1 MASRTPSFTILAYC
15 ALPHAGNGWTQ
26 TCVSILQGLAGP
38 SVRAVLVVPRLRVAL
53 PPGVE
58 PVRSMAPPLSVLP
71 WRYAGPAASASLA
84 HRFMRLLDEADP
96 TRTIAYCWPG
106 VPTEVIRHARRRGI
120 LTVREMINTF
130 QGGAKRILD
139 RAYERLG
146 LPPTHTISAAS
157 VEQERR
163 ELMLYDYVCA
173 SNGPCEDSLRE
184 AGIPPERIVPT
195 SFGWSPERYPAAPA
209 VPAPGGLGPARFLFA
224 GIIGVRKGV
233 PDLLAAWAKA
243 GVKGELTLVG
253 HVEPG
258 IEPLLSQATAGGSVK
273 VLPFTRD
280 IAALYRSH
288 DVFVFPT
295 LEEGGP
301 QVTIEAGG
309 CGLPVITTPMGAA
322 RLVRDGV
329 NGIVVPA
336 ADPASLA
343 AAIAKL
349 AADAALR
356 REYADRI
363 GLDAQNFTYRRVGAE
378 RARLF
383 LDRLRQRH
391 GLGVGADA

>member
-38 SVRAVLVVPRLRVAL
+38 AVRAVLVVPRLRVPL
-53 PPGVE
+53 PAGVE
-58 PVRSMAPPLSVLP
+58 AIRGMAPPLSVLP
-71 WRYAGPAASASLA
+71 WRYAGNAASASLA
-84 HRFMRLLDEADP
+84 HRFMRLLDAADP

-120 LTVREMINTF
+120 LTIREMINTF
-130 QGGAKRILD
+130 QGGAKPILD

-146 LPPTHTISAAS
+146 LPPAHTISAAS

-184 AGIPPERIVPT
+184 AGVPAERIIAT
-195 SFGWSPERYPAAPA
+195 SFGWSPERYPLDPAAPM
-209 VPAPGGLGPARFLFA
+209 PADRGQARFLFA

-233 PDLLAAWAKA
+233 PELLAAWARA
-243 GVKGELTLVG
+243 GVEGELTLVG
-253 HVEPG
+253 NVEPA
-258 IEPLLSQATAGGSVK
+258 IEPLLSQAAGGSVK
-273 VLPFTRD
+273 VLPFTRN

-322 RLVRDGV
+322 RLVQDGV

-336 ADPASLA
+336 ADPAPLA
-343 AAIAKL
+343 AAIARL

-356 REYADRI
+356 RKFADRI
-363 GLDAQNFTYRRVGAE
+363 GIDAQNFTYRRVGAE